1 MRSASMAL
9 AWLAGVVLQM
19 QQREL
24 WPHQELL
31 GLAALAA
38 LMAVAVWRWR
48 ARAVAALFLACAA
61 AMLGFSTTSLRA
73 EQRLAETLNPAL
85 EGPDI
90 EVTGRVA
97 EMPRL
102 SAQGTRFTFEVESAK
117 LAGAAVQ
124 LPPLLSLG
132 WYRGADDDSLLATPA
147 EDLRAGQRWR
157 MTVRLRAP
165 HGTLNPNGFDVEL
178 WLFEQGIGGTGSV
191 RARPDT
197 PAVKLAENAGHP
209 VERLRQRIRDAVLA
223 RVDDAAAAGVLAALA
238 IGNQA
243 AIDREGWDLFRTT
256 GVAHLMSISGLH
268 VTMFAWLAGALV
280 RRLWCLSP
288 RLLLAVPAP
297 RAALWGGWVAAASY
311 SVLAGWGVPAQRTVW
326 MIGTVVALRHAGV
339 RWPLHAV
346 LLAAAVAV
354 TVLDPWAVMQPGF
367 WLSFGAVALLVASE
381 PVRGEES
388 VQPTGWRARGWHT
401 VRDGFRTQ
409 AVAAVGL
416 APLSLVF
423 FQQISLVG
431 FAANLVAIPVVTLLV
446 TPLALLGVLLPPLWL
461 LGAWVMK
468 LLSGYLQLL
477 AGLPLAVWSAAVAPP
492 WAVACGLLA
501 AVLAVLPLPWR
512 LRLLAVPLVLPLLAP
527 HVQRPEPGRF
537 ELVAADI
544 GQGTA
549 VLLRTHRHFL
559 LFDTGPQTSP
569 EVDAGSRVLVPLLR
583 ARGETRI
590 DLLMLSHRDSDHV
603 GGAAAVLSAVAV
615 AQLSS
620 SLEPAHPLLAAASQR
635 GVSVRRCEAGQRW
648 EWDGVRFEVLH
659 PMPDDHSAGLK
670 PNALSCVLRVQG
682 ASGGRSVLLTGDIE
696 APQEAALLQRLGAG
710 LRTDVLIVPHHGSK
724 TSSTAGFLDA
734 VAPTTA
740 VVQAAYRSRYGHP
753 AAEVLTRYDE
763 RGIAVVR
770 SDRCGAW
777 TLQPDGSVTCE
788 RETAKRYWH
797 HRVNPVAGL
806 RRSSD

>member
-191 RARPDT
+191 RARPET

-268 VTMFAWLAGALV
+268 VTMYV
-280 RRLWCLSP
+280 C
-288 RLLLAVPAP
+288 
-297 RAALWGGWVAAASY
+297 
-311 SVLAGWGVPAQRTVW
+311 T
-326 MIGTVVALRHAGV
+326 IKHAIF
-339 RWPLHAV
+339 
-346 LLAAAVAV
+346 V
-354 TVLDPWAVMQPGF
+354 TNCY
-367 WLSFGAVALLVASE
+367 
-381 PVRGEES
+381 R
-388 VQPTGWRARGWHT
+388 
-401 VRDGFRTQ
+401 
-409 AVAAVGL
+409 
-416 APLSLVF
+416 
-423 FQQISLVG
+423 
-431 FAANLVAIPVVTLLV
+431 
-446 TPLALLGVLLPPLWL
+446 
-461 LGAWVMK
+461 
-468 LLSGYLQLL
+468 
-477 AGLPLAVWSAAVAPP
+477 
-492 WAVACGLLA
+492 
-501 AVLAVLPLPWR
+501 
-512 LRLLAVPLVLPLLAP
+512 
-527 HVQRPEPGRF
+527 
-537 ELVAADI
+537 
-544 GQGTA
+544 
-549 VLLRTHRHFL
+549 
-559 LFDTGPQTSP
+559 
-569 EVDAGSRVLVPLLR
+569 
-583 ARGETRI
+583 
-590 DLLMLSHRDSDHV
+590 
-603 GGAAAVLSAVAV
+603 
-615 AQLSS
+615 
-620 SLEPAHPLLAAASQR
+620 
-635 GVSVRRCEAGQRW
+635 
-648 EWDGVRFEVLH
+648 
-659 PMPDDHSAGLK
+659 
-670 PNALSCVLRVQG
+670 
-682 ASGGRSVLLTGDIE
+682 
-696 APQEAALLQRLGAG
+696 QRLGICTG
-710 LRTDVLIVPHHGSK
+710 N
-724 TSSTAGFLDA
+724 
-734 VAPTTA
+734 PT
-740 VVQAAYRSRYGHP
+740 P
-753 AAEVLTRYDE
+753 A
-763 RGIAVVR
+763 I
-770 SDRCGAW
+770 
-777 TLQPDGSVTCE
+777 
-788 RETAKRYWH
+788 
-797 HRVNPVAGL
+797 
-806 RRSSD
+806 